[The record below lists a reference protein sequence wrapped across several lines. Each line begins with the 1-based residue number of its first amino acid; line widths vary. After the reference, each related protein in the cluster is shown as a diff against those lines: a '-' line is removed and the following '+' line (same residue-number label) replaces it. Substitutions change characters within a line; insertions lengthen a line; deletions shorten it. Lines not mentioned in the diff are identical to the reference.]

1 MRPIVFCLVLM
12 LSACA
17 NPGGPSPRAY
27 PADRA
32 EPVVTTG
39 YQPPAA
45 LYLCPGMRIGF
56 SPAADAGRRI
66 LTYRQSFA
74 VRGVTL
80 LTSPV
85 EQVCLSRAAGRDAH
99 DAHEGLDLAP
109 YPRDQVRMVRAG
121 GAGVVLELGERHD
134 FGIYVL
140 IDHGNG
146 VYTRYAHLA
155 FASPG
160 MVPGRVVAPGE
171 PIGQMGGT
179 GGVPIHLH
187 YAILTGNYDTPAKSF
202 GLTPVN
208 PFDLIARE
216 WRGS

>member
-1 MRPIVFCLVLM
+1 MRRILIALVLI

-17 NPGGPSPRAY
+17 SPAGPPRADL
-27 PADRA
+27 PERS
-32 EPVVTTG
+32 EPLLTTG

-56 SPAADAGRRI
+56 SPAADTGRRI

-85 EQVCLSRAAGRDAH
+85 EQVCLSRAAGRDVH

-121 GAGVVLELGERHD
+121 GAGVVAEVGERQD

-160 MVPGRVVAPGE
+160 IVPGRRVAMGE

-187 YAILTGNYDTPAKSF
+187 YAILTGNYHTPARSF

-208 PFDLIARE
+208 PFDLIARGAL
-216 WRGS
+216 GS